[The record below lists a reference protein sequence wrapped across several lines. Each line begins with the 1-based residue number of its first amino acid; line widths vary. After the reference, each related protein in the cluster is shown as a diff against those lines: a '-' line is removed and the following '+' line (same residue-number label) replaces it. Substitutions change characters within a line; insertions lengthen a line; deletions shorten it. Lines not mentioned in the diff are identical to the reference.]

1 MMLCAAGMRAEDR
14 PPLPELRLEMQPQP
28 SDVTEFTE
36 AEDATE
42 DALASG
48 LTVTFQVLF
57 SSMTMWHGLSMAGCE
72 RGVLKSLGRTTLR
85 LLPCQSGLSMK
96 LL

>member
-1 MMLCAAGMRAEDR
+1 MLCAGGMRAEDR

-36 AEDATE
+36 AEDASE

-48 LTVTFQVLF
+48 LTVTFQVPF
-57 SSMTMWHGLSMAGCE
+57 SIQW
-72 RGVLKSLGRTTLR
+72 
-85 LLPCQSGLSMK
+85 
-96 LL
+96 

>member
-1 MMLCAAGMRAEDR
+1 MLCAGGVRAEDR

-57 SSMTMWHGLSMAGCE
+57 PTTWRRCRAS
-72 RGVLKSLGRTTLR
+72 LK
-85 LLPCQSGLSMK
+85 P
-96 LL
+96 